1 MTLAVGWGILWASR
15 ALPSATE
22 RGYSERPESIA
33 LGGVVGL
40 THQHDSLNGLRH
52 SGDFSF
58 WSGEMRYK
66 YYIVSLHTG
75 KVEGTNDEEVAK
87 QLSHDQDSWVIDA
100 EHGKWLTENEEQV
113 IEELK

>member
-40 THQHDSLNGLRH
+40 THQLNCLTGFAPQTFLA
-52 SGDFSF
+52 F